1 MMRKYSLH
9 ICLMLLL
16 IPILGL
22 AQTHLVENKIFFTNL
37 AQRDALNEQQLKLVS
52 ADDYKDFWK
61 DQNNF
66 ESLLAKQNP
75 EAYQIYLNAKGS
87 AYRLHQ
93 KICTHDCEHSEHYLN
108 KAAFYAVNGEDDIDV
123 ALSTKMKKPQIKD

>member
-1 MMRKYSLH
+1 MRKYSLH

-16 IPILGL
+16 IPVLVS
-22 AQTHLVENKIFFTNL
+22 AQTTHVAENKSFYINL
-37 AQRDALNEQQLKLVS
+37 AQRDALNEQQLVLVS
-52 ADDYKDFWK
+52 IDDHKDFWK
-61 DQNNF
+61 DQNDF

-93 KICTHDCEHSEHYLN
+93 KICSAECAHTEHYLN

-123 ALSTKMKKPQIKD
+123 VLTTKTKKPQIKD